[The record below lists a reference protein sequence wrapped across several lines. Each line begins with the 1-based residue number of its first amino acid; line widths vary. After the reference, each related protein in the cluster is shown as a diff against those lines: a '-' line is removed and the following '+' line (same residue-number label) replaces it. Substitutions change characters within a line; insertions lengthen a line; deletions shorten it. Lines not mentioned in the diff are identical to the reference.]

1 MTHASDTL
9 YEKRE
14 CRTDQAIAIDQ
25 ARTAD
30 TAAYSWRLT
39 CMSWVEIN
47 IRVSVF
53 LMEYC
58 AKIGFDHSNNV

>member
-1 MTHASDTL
+1 MF
-9 YEKRE
+9 
-14 CRTDQAIAIDQ
+14 RTFQAIAIDQ